1 MFEQPNP
8 QRDRD
13 RYTNAADHP
22 CSAPYSRGQVAREH
36 TPLVPVAH
44 AAKACGALA
53 AAGHHPPDYD
63 PFGRCAA
70 VQQ

>member
-8 QRDRD
+8 QRYVIAMRELK
-13 RYTNAADHP
+13 DHP
-22 CSAPYSRGQVAREH
+22 CSARYSNGQVAREH
-36 TPLVPVAH
+36 TPLVPMAH

-53 AAGHHPPDYD
+53 TAGHHPPDYD
-63 PFGRCAA
+63 PFGRCA